1 MRRIDLLFDS
11 YLTIRALIDNMLT
24 RNLLFLPLH
33 KMVLTLLNS
42 FGSNRTLNTKN
53 LLSAAYLYLFVTY
66 VHEFTVKHYATVS
79 TGTKKHNGVNR
90 SQTNQKIRS
99 AFLSGR
105 PHKSNT
111 Y

>member
-42 FGSNRTLNTKN
+42 FGSNPTLNTKN
-53 LLSAAYLYLFVTY
+53 LLSAAYL
-66 VHEFTVKHYATVS
+66 
-79 TGTKKHNGVNR
+79 
-90 SQTNQKIRS
+90 
-99 AFLSGR
+99 
-105 PHKSNT
+105 
-111 Y
+111 